1 MKTKTSK
8 VIYHIDDFEQV
19 GPYAVIP
26 NHIETSQIMKNT
38 KPKSTKP
45 TKPKN
50 DEVTIEECLLAI
62 TSTLN
67 HISEE
72 TYELRHSADQIVRG
86 VRAWQKVVL
95 AFAVLTIINTIWLFI
110 K

>member
-1 MKTKTSK
+1 
-8 VIYHIDDFEQV
+8 
-19 GPYAVIP
+19 
-26 NHIETSQIMKNT
+26 MKNT
-38 KPKSTKP
+38 KPKSTKT

-50 DEVTIEECLLAI
+50 DEVAIEDCLLAI

-72 TYELRHSADQIVRG
+72 TYELRNSANEIVES
-86 VRAWQKVVL
+86 VRLWQGTTL
-95 AFAVLTIINTIWLFI
+95 AFAVLTIINTIWLFL

>member
-38 KPKSTKP
+38 KPKSTKT

-50 DEVTIEECLLAI
+50 DKVTIEDCLFSIA
-62 TSTLN
+62 STLAR
-67 HISEE
+67 ISEE
-72 TYELRHSADQIVRG
+72 THELRDSADQIVES
-86 VRAWQKVVL
+86 VRLWQGTTL